1 MNIRKERRTMKRV
14 KIGQYDRFSLEFPKL
29 CLIVEVKVIT
39 LYDVV
44 LDVCRVLVVI
54 LFHL

>member
-1 MNIRKERRTMKRV
+1 MKRV